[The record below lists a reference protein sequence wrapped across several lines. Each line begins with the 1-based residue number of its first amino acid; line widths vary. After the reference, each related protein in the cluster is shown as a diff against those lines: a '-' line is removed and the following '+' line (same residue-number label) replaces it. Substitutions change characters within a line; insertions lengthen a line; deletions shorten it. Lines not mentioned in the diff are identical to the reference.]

1 MEEAEEASSV
11 PIKKEFF
18 SSPDEAGLESSLLSW
33 QATLSQAHRPAMTS
47 S

>member
-1 MEEAEEASSV
+1 MEEAKEASPV
-11 PIKKEFF
+11 PVKKELF

-33 QATLSQAHRPAMTS
+33 QASLSQAHRPAMTS